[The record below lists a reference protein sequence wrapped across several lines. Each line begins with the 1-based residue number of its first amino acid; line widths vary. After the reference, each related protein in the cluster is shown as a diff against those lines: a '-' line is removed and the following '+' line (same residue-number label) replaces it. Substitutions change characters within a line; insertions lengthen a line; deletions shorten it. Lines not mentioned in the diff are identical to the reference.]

1 MVWGALQVHQVAGS
15 IHISAKSGR
24 FDLNGTQL
32 YDSEILSLYNSSHII
47 HQYCYYYNFNHSFTF
62 GDPIPGITNPLQNKQ
77 TFIQNCT

>member
-47 HQYCYYYNFNHSFTF
+47 HQYFNYFHFHSSFTF

>member
-47 HQYCYYYNFNHSFTF
+47 HQYCY
-62 GDPIPGITNPLQNKQ
+62 LL
-77 TFIQNCT
+77 